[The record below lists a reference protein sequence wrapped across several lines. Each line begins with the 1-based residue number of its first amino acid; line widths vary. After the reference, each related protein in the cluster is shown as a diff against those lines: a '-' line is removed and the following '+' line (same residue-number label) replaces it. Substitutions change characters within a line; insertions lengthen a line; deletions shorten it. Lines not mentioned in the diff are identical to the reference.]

1 MWPWRRE
8 SDRRQASRAQRAGRR
23 RLAGAEGLE
32 SRQVMAVS
40 ILSPLPDVTLLA
52 SSPNRSIALGGLYD
66 DTAVGGTVVRFDV
79 NAAAPD
85 DKVYVE
91 LFDAA
96 APGRTRVTP
105 VTAANFLKYVDAGH
119 YANTMVHRAVS
130 GFVVQGGGFNV
141 SASGALQL
149 GTVTNLGTI
158 VNEPGPVGS
167 TNVRGTIA
175 MAKVAG
181 NPNSG
186 SNQWFFNLA
195 DNTNPADEN
204 SLDRQNGGFTT
215 FGRVLGSG
223 MTAIDTIGNL
233 PTFDLLGE
241 GPNSVFAATPLRG
254 IPNPVPPN
262 FSLQRPNFVL
272 FPAITRVGELVY
284 SVTTDNPALVTP
296 TIVNGSLNLAFASG
310 GVGTATVSVRA
321 QSVFDATDFKVDS
334 FVIDRRLPFTPGATL
349 VGNVEFGA
357 LPAGYALRV
366 GPGNGQV
373 IMVTTGGVNASA
385 TNPGA
390 GWVAVGARLS
400 GAGYE
405 VFWRQP
411 QAKAY
416 AAWTLD
422 ATGARTGGRGLTLQE
437 TLAIESQTGLDV
449 TGDGLIGVPPPPF
462 TVQQTVGAVEFGTG
476 TAGYALRVGGVTGQ
490 VIPVTFGGVNASATN
505 PGAGWAAAGARQSG
519 SGYEVL
525 WRNARA
531 GAYAAWTLNA
541 AGARTGL
548 RGLALADVHAVEN
561 QVSFDITGDGRIG
574 PVPLPF
580 KLQRA
585 VGTVE
590 FGTVPTGYALRVG
603 GGNGQVIPVTIGSV
617 NASTTVPG
625 GGWIGVGARQSGLGY
640 ELYWRHATGSYSAW
654 TLSSTGAFSTSRVL
668 TLSEVYAIES
678 QTNLDITSD
687 GRIGAPA

>member
-1 MWPWRRE
+1 
-8 SDRRQASRAQRAGRR
+8 
-23 RLAGAEGLE
+23 
-32 SRQVMAVS
+32 
-40 ILSPLPDVTLLA
+40 
-52 SSPNRSIALGGLYD
+52 
-66 DTAVGGTVVRFDV
+66 VVRFDV

-105 VTAANFLKYVDAGH
+105 VTATNFLKYVDAGH

-223 MTAIDTIGNL
+223 MTAVDTIGNL

-390 GWVAVGARLS
+390 GWVAVGAERRRLRGLLATAAGQGVCGVDAGRDRGADGRPWADAPGDARDRIADGPRRHWRRLDRRAAAAVHGAADRGGGGVRHRHRRLRVAGRGCDRAGDS
-400 GAGYE
+400 GDLRRRERLGHE
-405 VFWRQP
+405 P
-411 QAKAY
+411 GGG
-416 AAWTLD
+416 L
-422 ATGARTGGRGLTLQE
+422 GGRGGSAERQRLRGVVAE
-437 TLAIESQTGLDV
+437 CPGRSVCGVDAERRRRA
-449 TGDGLIGVPPPPF
+449 DGAPW
-462 TVQQTVGAVEFGTG
+462 
-476 TAGYALRVGGVTGQ
+476 AGVGGRPRGRESSQ
-490 VIPVTFGGVNASATN
+490 
-505 PGAGWAAAGARQSG
+505 
-519 SGYEVL
+519 
-525 WRNARA
+525 
-531 GAYAAWTLNA
+531 
-541 AGARTGL
+541 L
-548 RGLALADVHAVEN
+548 RHH
-561 QVSFDITGDGRIG
+561 R
-574 PVPLPF
+574 
-580 KLQRA
+580 
-585 VGTVE
+585 
-590 FGTVPTGYALRVG
+590 
-603 GGNGQVIPVTIGSV
+603 
-617 NASTTVPG
+617 
-625 GGWIGVGARQSGLGY
+625 
-640 ELYWRHATGSYSAW
+640 
-654 TLSSTGAFSTSRVL
+654 
-668 TLSEVYAIES
+668 
-678 QTNLDITSD
+678 
-687 GRIGAPA
+687 